1 MALSLVKTHGHPFP
15 SYLLL
20 NKTGPAARTLHAAS
34 DLCPP
39 CSITALWVV
48 FKMGII
54 MPIYTARK
62 IKAKLTSK
70 GDNKELS
77 GVNNASPSSVQWY
90 VEPWSCLGPSRMG
103 VILAL
108 FPTPS

>member
-1 MALSLVKTHGHPFP
+1 MALSLIKTHGHPFP

-20 NKTGPAARTLHAAS
+20 NKTGPAARALHAAS
-34 DLCPP
+34 DLCLP
-39 CSITALWVV
+39 CSITGLWVV

-90 VEPWSCLGPSRMG
+90 VESWSCLGPSRMG